1 MVKHGEKRELWLIAT
16 WASNSISRCYPFA
29 CWSGLAHCAI
39 GLYADRPSHRHL
51 LTQVLKQSSSLAIR
65 QLPTVSCA
73 GKVPSECER
82 SKSMVM
88 EQCCS
93 GLGKQLCPGHN
104 RFTQLRKQEELWPMA
119 GSLPM
124 VVIAFRC
131 AFRRLTELLRPRAQV
146 CTFQASSLTAKPT
159 GAQQMCN
166 LLSWLDSNPIHQT
179 TRLLRARP

>member
-1 MVKHGEKRELWLIAT
+1 MKG
-16 WASNSISRCYPFA
+16 
-29 CWSGLAHCAI
+29 HCVI
-39 GLYADRPSHRHL
+39 GLYADRPGHRHL

-124 VVIAFRC
+124 VVIALRC
-131 AFRRLTELLRPRAQV
+131 AIRRLTKLPQQREQAR
-146 CTFQASSLTAKPT
+146 TFQANSLTAKPT
-159 GAQQMCN
+159 GAQQMCKV
-166 LLSWLDSNPIHQT
+166 LSWQDSIPILHS